1 MVFLRM
7 LRYPFPTHWTM
18 EWDRM
23 DDYLAEFARM
33 KEKYASE
40 IELAIGAGDRLPE

>member
-7 LRYPFPTHWTM
+7 LRSRSYSWTM

-23 DDYLAEFARM
+23 DDYLAEFARI

-40 IELAIGAGDRLPE
+40 IELAIGLE